1 MSTTYAQSLEQHAR
15 PRSNWLMVA
24 ACTVIMLTE
33 GFDLLIFSNAIP
45 SLLMDESLALDKVA
59 VGTIGSMIFLG
70 MLLGGLVAGK
80 ATDLL
85 GLTRTVMI
93 GFAGFTL
100 TTALI
105 GLAQAGWQIGALR
118 FLAGLGLGTVLPAGL
133 ALARKHARDEHSAL
147 SISIVMSGIPLGGML
162 AAIVSNAVI
171 PSLGWRPLF
180 FAGGIL
186 GLAIMLFIGFYV
198 ARMES
203 QSEAPPAAPGV
214 SGIPTAQ
221 HDWKDILRGAG
232 LPILILGTL
241 ATLADL
247 LTWYGVSVWLTQL
260 MREFDIPFSNAM
272 QLMFT
277 LNIGAIVGSLFT
289 ASLAMQ
295 WGARPVAIASGL
307 LAAICLL
314 LIASRT
320 LMGWSL
326 FAVIALLGMSAI
338 SAQNLV
344 NSLVA
349 DAFPAHRRA
358 AAIGITLGLGRL
370 GAVIAPALGGYI
382 LAGGHGPS
390 WVLAVFAIFAVLG
403 ALLLLAFTPQRSRAS
418 LQSLT

>member
-1 MSTTYAQSLEQHAR
+1 MSHTHSLPLAQNVQ
-15 PRSNWLMVA
+15 PRSNWLVVA
-24 ACTVIMLTE
+24 ACTVIMLAE

-45 SLLMDESLALDKVA
+45 SLLTDKNLALDKVG
-59 VGTIGSMIFLG
+59 VGSIGSMIFLG

-80 ATDLL
+80 TTSLL
-85 GLTRTVMI
+85 GLTRTVLI
-93 GFAGFTL
+93 GFVGFSL
-100 TTALI
+100 TTGLI
-105 GLAQAGWQIGALR
+105 GLAQTGWQIGALR
-118 FLAGLGLGTVLPAGL
+118 FLAGLSLGAVLPAGL

-162 AAIVSNAVI
+162 AALVSHAII
-171 PSLGWRPLF
+171 PNFGWRPLF
-180 FAGGIL
+180 FSGGIL
-186 GLAIMLFIGFYV
+186 GLVILLFIGFYL
-198 ARMES
+198 ARVKS
-203 QSEAPPAAPGV
+203 QDDVPLAAPGA
-214 SGIPTAQ
+214 SGTSAAP
-221 HDWKDILRGAG
+221 HGWKAILRGAS
-232 LPILILGTL
+232 LPILVLGTL

-260 MREFDIPFSNAM
+260 MREFEIPFSNAM

-277 LNIGAIVGSLFT
+277 LNTGAIIGSLFT

-295 WGARPVAIASGL
+295 WGARPVAISAGL

-320 LMGWSL
+320 LAGWSL

-349 DAFPAHRRA
+349 DAFPVRYRA

-403 ALLLLAFTPQRSRAS
+403 ALLLLAFTPRRSQAS
-418 LQSLT
+418 LQSLG